1 MFGKYTIVYLHVFYH
16 SEFSSRNFCQ
26 ISFNTRVLCRLSLSE
41 NVNSLYGYSREKGNP
56 DLESGKIGMGATPF
70 HVGTLPMA
78 YDFQE
83 YWDPLYGRLNL
94 EDYGEPLLKMGIPSV
109 ADNVSQEY

>member
-1 MFGKYTIVYLHVFYH
+1 
-16 SEFSSRNFCQ
+16 
-26 ISFNTRVLCRLSLSE
+26 
-41 NVNSLYGYSREKGNP
+41 
-56 DLESGKIGMGATPF
+56 
-70 HVGTLPMA
+70 MA

-109 ADNVSQEY
+109 ANNVSQGY